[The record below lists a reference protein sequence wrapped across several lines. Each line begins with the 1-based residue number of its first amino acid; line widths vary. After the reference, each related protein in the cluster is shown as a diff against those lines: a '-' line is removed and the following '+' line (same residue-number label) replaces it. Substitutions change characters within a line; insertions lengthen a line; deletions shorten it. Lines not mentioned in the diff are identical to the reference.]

1 MLEATPKVG
10 FGPYA
15 PKAQKGEPNDY
26 LLQLQARSAYGM
38 LKSMAATLS
47 EKDSA
52 NPVTLKAIL
61 ERFPRL
67 MQFGHN
73 DALWANDIRDKLKRK
88 RLGL

>member
-1 MLEATPKVG
+1 
-10 FGPYA
+10 
-15 PKAQKGEPNDY
+15 
-26 LLQLQARSAYGM
+26 M